1 MRKGIYMKYMISETT
16 QEERRKIVDDAI
28 ALSSLD
34 SAQPTDFTKNLYE
47 KYIKGE
53 LELSEIKN
61 NVQSRYKY
69 TTYTPWLSNHE
80 VFFAPPKAVV
90 ADCQNDMK
98 TFFL

>member
-16 QEERRKIVDDAI
+16 QEERRKFVDDAI

-61 NVQSRYKY
+61 IVQSRYK
-69 TTYTPWLSNHE
+69 
-80 VFFAPPKAVV
+80 
-90 ADCQNDMK
+90 
-98 TFFL
+98 

>member
-34 SAQPTDFTKNLYE
+34 SAQTTDFTKNLYE

-61 NVQSRYKY
+61 IVQSRYK
-69 TTYTPWLSNHE
+69 
-80 VFFAPPKAVV
+80 
-90 ADCQNDMK
+90 
-98 TFFL
+98 

>member
-34 SAQPTDFTKNLYE
+34 SAQPTDLTKNLYE

-61 NVQSRYKY
+61 IVQSRYK
-69 TTYTPWLSNHE
+69 
-80 VFFAPPKAVV
+80 
-90 ADCQNDMK
+90 
-98 TFFL
+98 